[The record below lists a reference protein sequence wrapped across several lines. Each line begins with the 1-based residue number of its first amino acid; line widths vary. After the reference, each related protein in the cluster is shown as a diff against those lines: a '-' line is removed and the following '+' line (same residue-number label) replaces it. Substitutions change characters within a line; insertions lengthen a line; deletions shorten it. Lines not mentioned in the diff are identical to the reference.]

1 MAAAGT
7 EIEFSVVGETAAAL
21 DGADD
26 RFVCSWMTGAE
37 KSVRVLAVRAG
48 LGLPAVLVEVR
59 ADRADDAE
67 LLDTEEAPLDAWPE
81 SSGAAAATAAPAPE
95 AISKPLPITNPNVA
109 IRPARLMEV
118 TSAPAHIT
126 ANEFIGADNSGNPG
140 RPSWVSRLPPTPT
153 TRR

>member
-1 MAAAGT
+1 LAAAGT
-7 EIEFSVVGETAAAL
+7 EIVFSVVGEVAVAL
-21 DGADD
+21 AGAGD
-26 RFVCSWMTGAE
+26 RFVCSWMTGAD

-48 LGLPAVLVEVR
+48 WGLPAVLVEVR

-67 LLDTEEAPLDAWPE
+67 LLDVEEAPLGAWLE

-95 AISKPLPITNPNVA
+95 AISKPLPIANPNVA
-109 IRPARLMEV
+109 SRPARLMEV

-126 ANEFIGADNSGNPG
+126 ANEFIVADNSDVPG
-140 RPSWVSRLPPTPT
+140 RPSRLCPLLPTPT